1 MFKIIEMPL
10 KRAVYFVYFLLS
22 FFVSNAQKKGET
34 PSTKKVVLSGGI
46 GGAMFQFSHVEN
58 WGVQYKSIPRFSY
71 FFNTGVD
78 INFHIFKKVI
88 PFTGF
93 QLRNIGII
101 LKPTDSI
108 KTKERIYTIG
118 APLGVKYYLN
128 DKKSF
133 VAAGADIGLAFNYKY
148 KLFYNGEKNYKKNEF
163 FSDNTSLMQ
172 SSVFAGASMKGVALY
187 LNYYLNNFYSNSLSS
202 KKANLLIVSL
212 NFDIDKK
219 AIQSKVQ

>member
-1 MFKIIEMPL
+1 MLL
-10 KRAVYFVYFLLS
+10 KRSLYLLYFLLS
-22 FFVSNAQKKGET
+22 FFVSNAQKNEANT
-34 PSTKKVVLSGGI
+34 SPKKVVLSGGI
-46 GGAMFQFSHVEN
+46 GGAMFQFSSVEFS
-58 WGVQYKSIPRFSY
+58 GFKFKSIPRFSY

-78 INFHIFKKVI
+78 INFHVFKQVT

-118 APLGVKYYLN
+118 APLGVKYYLK

-148 KLFYNGEKNYKKNEF
+148 KLFYNGEKNYKENEF
-163 FSDNTSLMQ
+163 FSNNTSLMQ
-172 SSVFAGASMKGVALY
+172 SSVFVGTSLKGVAVY

-219 AIQSKVQ
+219 TIQSKVK